1 MPVFDEDDD
10 RSQDDFDN
18 DNDND
23 NDETMQDLDEA
34 DPDND
39 GDGEG
44 DQEGDG
50 DVDGDADDGEGEDE
64 GEGDGE
70 GEGEGD
76 GDGDDDDEA
85 GSQSG
90 GSQKSDN
97 EDAPGEPSATQE
109 GQQSFG
115 MQADEAREAAAR
127 AKISP
132 EYLDATTYDIV
143 PTIAAPQSTSINAVC
158 ATGDMR
164 WVFSGGSDGYIRKYN
179 WVDSVN
185 FKLALTVAQRHPFVD
200 SVVKAGV
207 LMSYWENWDARPQ
220 TTQVLS
226 PVYSLA
232 CHSQGLWLLS
242 GTASGP
248 IRLQSVRHD
257 EGREVV
263 LLKNHTS
270 AVSVLT
276 LSSDERSLLSGSWD
290 KTVLDWD
297 LETGQVRT
305 TFAASAS
312 QISAIEP
319 RPMSSVAVPAES
331 GEIIVPNGTLSST
344 DIKTNGVKSEQL
356 PSQDNQEQP
365 SVATPDS
372 LFGDGD
378 DDLFGD
384 GATAVMGNGGDLT
397 DAFVD
402 ADDEMSRAMA
412 SEPRPEELVDH
423 EMPDATEPPA
433 DPLPAPEPTSDL
445 NETSEA
451 MTNGVPN
458 THEQP
463 LANGLPHTDDMEKQ
477 ADEQAS
483 TQDPEGPPTSDST
496 FLATSIDGA
505 IRVYDRRQPKP
516 VARILPRNTP
526 PWCLSACWSVDGNCI
541 YAGRRNNTVE
551 EYDLR
556 KGLKAPERVF
566 RFPNGSGAV
575 TSVKAM
581 PNGRHL
587 MCASHDILRLYDLKE
602 SQGQRSAV
610 PFLIVPGH
618 RTGTISHLYLDP
630 ACRFML
636 SAGGNRGWEGA
647 TTEVLLGYEIAVP
660 KS

>member
-1 MPVFDEDDD
+1 MGAFDEDDD

-23 NDETMQDLDEA
+23 NDETMQDLDEG

-39 GDGEG
+39 GEGEG
-44 DQEGDG
+44 DQDGDG
-50 DVDGDADDGEGEDE
+50 DLEADADDGEGEDE
-64 GEGDGE
+64 GEGD
-70 GEGEGD
+70 GEGD

-97 EDAPGEPSATQE
+97 EEAPGEPSATQE
-109 GQQSFG
+109 GQQSSA
-115 MQADEAREAAAR
+115 MQPDEAREAAAR

-132 EYLDATTYDIV
+132 EYLDASTYDIV

-164 WVFSGGSDGYIRKYN
+164 WVFSGGSDGYIRKFN
-179 WVDSVN
+179 WVDTVN
-185 FKLALTVAQRHPFVD
+185 NKLALTVAQRHPFVD

-220 TTQVLS
+220 TTQNIS

-248 IRLQSVRHD
+248 IRLQSIRHD
-257 EGREVV
+257 EGREIA
-263 LLKNHTS
+263 LLKKHTS

-312 QISAIEP
+312 QISAIES
-319 RPMSSVAVPAES
+319 RPMSSVPVPPES
-331 GEIIVPNGTLSST
+331 GEVIVPNGTFSST
-344 DIKTNGVKSEQL
+344 DVKTNGIKSEQL
-356 PSQDNQEQP
+356 PNQTTQEQP

-384 GATAVMGNGGDLT
+384 GGTAVMGNGGDLT

-402 ADDEMSRAMA
+402 ADDEMSRALA
-412 SEPRPEELVDH
+412 NESRPEELIDH
-423 EMPDATEPPA
+423 EMQDAMESTGESSTVPQLIA
-433 DPLPAPEPTSDL
+433 DLDDNSKI
-445 NETSEA
+445 
-451 MTNGVPN
+451 MTNGGPN

-477 ADEQAS
+477 PDEQAFAE
-483 TQDPEGPPTSDST
+483 DADAPPTSDST

-505 IRVYDRRQPKP
+505 IRVWDRRQPKP
-516 VARILPRNTP
+516 VARVLPRNTP

-556 KGLKAPERVF
+556 KGLKTSERVF

-587 MCASHDILRLYDLKE
+587 ICASHDILRLYDLKE

-618 RTGTISHLYLDP
+618 RTGTVSHLYLDP

-647 TTEVLLGYEIAVP
+647 STEVLLGYEIAVP
-660 KS
+660 KT

>member
-1 MPVFDEDDD
+1 MPSFDEDDD

-39 GDGEG
+39 GAGEG
-44 DQEGDG
+44 DQDGDG
-50 DVDGDADDGEGEDE
+50 DLEADADEGEGED
-64 GEGDGE
+64 
-70 GEGEGD
+70 EGD

-97 EDAPGEPSATQE
+97 EDPQGEPSATQE
-109 GQQSFG
+109 GQQSSA
-115 MQADEAREAAAR
+115 MEADEAREAAAR

-132 EYLDATTYDIV
+132 EYLDAPTYDIV

-164 WVFSGGSDGYIRKYN
+164 WVFSGGSDGYIRKFN

-185 FKLALTVAQRHPFVD
+185 FKLPLTVAQRHPFVD

-220 TTQVLS
+220 TTQILC

-232 CHSQGLWLLS
+232 CHSQALWLLS

-248 IRLQSVRHD
+248 IRLQSTRHD
-257 EGREVV
+257 EGKEIA
-263 LLKNHTS
+263 LLQKHTS

-276 LSSDERSLLSGSWD
+276 LSSDEKSLLSGSWD

-297 LETGQVRT
+297 LETGQIRT

-312 QISAIEP
+312 QISAIES

-331 GEIIVPNGTLSST
+331 GEAIVSNGTLSST
-344 DIKTNGVKSEQL
+344 DVKTNGFKSEQ
-356 PSQDNQEQP
+356 PPAQDTQEQP

-384 GATAVMGNGGDLT
+384 GATAVLGNGGDLT
-397 DAFVD
+397 DTFVD

-412 SEPRPEELVDH
+412 NEPRPEELVDH
-423 EMPDATEPPA
+423 EMPDAVDSTGEPLTVPQ
-433 DPLPAPEPTSDL
+433 PSSDR
-445 NETSEA
+445 NETPNV

-463 LANGLPHTDDMEKQ
+463 LANGLPHADDVEKQ
-477 ADEQAS
+477 ANEQAYG
-483 TQDPEGPPTSDST
+483 QDPEAPPTSDST

-505 IRVYDRRQPKP
+505 IRVWDRRQPNP
-516 VARILPRNTP
+516 VARVLPRNTP

-587 MCASHDILRLYDLKE
+587 ICASHDILRLYDLKE

-618 RTGTISHLYLDP
+618 RTGTVSHLYLDP

-636 SAGGNRGWEGA
+636 SAGGNRGWEGS